1 MKSNNVIVS
10 GKVSLE
16 AGNPTRYP
24 TRYPLTLLPL
34 FGERSLI
41 RRYERT
47 SYASVALFCLQ
58 VGVSWS

>member
-10 GKVSLE
+10 GKVLLE

-24 TRYPLTLLPL
+24 LTLFPL
-34 FGERSLI
+34 FGERNLI